1 MVVVIRFEVTD
12 DERRGMNHF
21 FGMKGLATREAIRT
35 FVEREARTA
44 LSDMV
49 TDYEADQ
56 EEKEE

>member
-1 MVVVIRFEVTD
+1 
-12 DERRGMNHF
+12 
-21 FGMKGLATREAIRT
+21 MKGLATREAIRT